1 MIEIINVT
9 VKTPRGTNH
18 LVDDDGIVFSYLEVE
33 VKIGGFEKELLFD
46 FNCQIEYFKGSYI
59 FYNADWQVK
68 AFDLQSLAQQIHEWE
83 EKYAQNH

>member
-1 MIEIINVT
+1 MIEIVNVT
-9 VKTPRGTNH
+9 IETPRGTNH
-18 LVDDDGIVFSYLEVE
+18 LLNSDGIVFPYLEATAR
-33 VKIGGFEKELLFD
+33 IGGFEEELFFN

-68 AFDLQSLAQQIHEWE
+68 AFNLQDLAQQIHEWE